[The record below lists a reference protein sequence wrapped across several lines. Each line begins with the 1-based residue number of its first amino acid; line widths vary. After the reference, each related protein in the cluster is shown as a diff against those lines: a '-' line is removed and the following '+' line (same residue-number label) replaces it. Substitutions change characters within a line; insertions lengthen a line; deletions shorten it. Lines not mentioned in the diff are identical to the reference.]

1 MIITNQPPFYG
12 HYTGQRALASTSKTG
27 GFSWSKFYFPYAL
40 ADGSQCIRIREKTLE
55 FSWTVLSTL
64 SVYLQHIDYK
74 LIMYSGIYYTVFVDK
89 VLKLLACIYMISDG
103 SQVVYWH
110 SMWSRVCASVG
121 HPSVCPSIYPS
132 VCLSVCLSQHGP
144 QQHILTVLHT
154 SKFACF
160 SMECC
165 SAVWGFI
172 WCHEATVCT
181 MLWCKCVHTVF

>member
-40 ADGSQCIRIREKTLE
+40 ADGSQCIQIREKTLE

-74 LIMYSGIYYTVFVDK
+74 FIKYSGIYYTVFVDK

-110 SMWSRVCASVG
+110 SMWSKVCASVG
-121 HPSVCPSIYPS
+121 HPSVCPSVYPS
-132 VCLSVCLSQHGP
+132 VCLSVPAWATAAHTNCATHQQICLFQHGM
-144 QQHILTVLHT
+144 LL
-154 SKFACF
+154 
-160 SMECC
+160 C
-165 SAVWGFI
+165 SVRVHMMSWGN
-172 WCHEATVCT
+172 CLYYA
-181 MLWCKCVHTVF
+181 MM